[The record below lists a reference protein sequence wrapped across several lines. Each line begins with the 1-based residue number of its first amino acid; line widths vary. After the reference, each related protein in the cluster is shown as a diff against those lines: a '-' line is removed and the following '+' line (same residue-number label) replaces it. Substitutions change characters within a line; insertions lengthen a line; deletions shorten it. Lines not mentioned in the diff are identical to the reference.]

1 MPVNLQL
8 IPTVADV
15 DDGMFI
21 GSIWDDLKT
30 LLISLRQDLK
40 QPAHPGRTHKTLCW
54 QRRLPNAKKR
64 SKGIKNRYQK

>member
-40 QPAHPGRTHKTLCW
+40 QPAHPGRTHKTLC
-54 QRRLPNAKKR
+54 
-64 SKGIKNRYQK
+64 